1 MFEQPKNTMETNPG
15 TVNAEKR
22 TVARFLPHIAR
33 VLMGLAFLF
42 FGIFGILMALNIIKA
57 PDSKMSEDI
66 KTVNGALMKAGYM
79 DVVFGTMTLAGL
91 LLLIN
96 RFVPLALTLI
106 APILVGIL
114 TFHITMQPAGIG
126 PGAFLTLLEIYLAWA
141 YRDAFRAMLRA
152 RVSHGIK

>member
-1 MFEQPKNTMETNPG
+1 M
-15 TVNAEKR
+15 
-22 TVARFLPHIAR
+22 
-33 VLMGLAFLF
+33 
-42 FGIFGILMALNIIKA
+42 GILMALNVMKA
-57 PDSKMSEDI
+57 PDNMPEEI

-79 DVVFGTMTLAGL
+79 NVVFGTMTLVGV

-126 PGAFLTLLEIYLAWA
+126 PGAFLSLLEIYLVWA
-141 YRDAFRAMLRA
+141 YRDAFRSMLRA
-152 RVSHGIK
+152 RVSHGVK

>member
-1 MFEQPKNTMETNPG
+1 METNPE
-15 TVNAEKR
+15 AETTEKK
-22 TVARFLPHIAR
+22 TFARFLPAVAR

-42 FGIFGILMALNIIKA
+42 FGLFGILIALGVIKA
-57 PDSKMSEDI
+57 PENNMSEEI
-66 KTVNGALMKAGYM
+66 KSVNGALAKAGYM
-79 DVVFGTMTLAGL
+79 HVVFATMALSGL

-96 RFVPLALTLI
+96 RFVPLALTLL

-126 PGAFLTLLEIYLAWA
+126 PGAFLSLLEVYLAWA

-152 RVSHGIK
+152 RVSHGVK